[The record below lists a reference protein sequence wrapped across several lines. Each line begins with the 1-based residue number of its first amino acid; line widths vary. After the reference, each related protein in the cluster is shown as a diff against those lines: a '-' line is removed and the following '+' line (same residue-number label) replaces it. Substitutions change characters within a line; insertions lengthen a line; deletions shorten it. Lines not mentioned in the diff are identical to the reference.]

1 MNLMA
6 ILVTLAIVGTALGT
20 VAAMMYAVSREKH
33 EHEEWFI
40 PPEETPVMQPAG
52 TSGAAAPNE

>member
-1 MNLMA
+1 MNSIA
-6 ILVTLAIVGTALGT
+6 ILVSVAIIGTSLGT

-40 PPEETPVMQPAG
+40 PPDETPDALP
-52 TSGAAAPNE
+52 AAASTASAE